1 MSTTETMRESVAGS
15 DEMER
20 NQTGGLLARPW
31 RVFVI
36 VLVLAFLNMAVW
48 SLATPLFASPD
59 EPAQVARAVALV
71 HGQLV
76 GRTVKNAGNAITD
89 ITIPKVYAA
98 GPTYG
103 GCFTFKDTVPAS
115 CAGHLTQSKREVRTY
130 TYVGRYPPLYYAIVG
145 LPSLFT
151 ASSNGIYAMRLTSA
165 LLNAV
170 FLALAAFSIAA
181 WSRSRF
187 LLVGLL
193 VAVTPMTYFLGSV
206 VNPSGLEITSATC
219 LWCAGLVLALERSDK
234 PPPGLVVVVIV
245 SAIALLLSRALS
257 PLWVLGI
264 LLLLA
269 LLTGWRG
276 LRALARARCVRWAV
290 VPLVPVAAFAVG
302 WIVVAHA
309 LDLLPVGIKA
319 KGSGTPLA
327 ASILGDTASWVQ
339 QMIGVFGWLDTL
351 SPLLTYLF
359 WYAAIGLFVL
369 LALSCARRRHA
380 GALVLLILAVVFVPV
395 AISYGQAH
403 RLGIIWQARYIMP
416 MAVGVP
422 LVAVALVERSLALR
436 GVRVRVATMVCA
448 LLAVAA
454 FAAFAEALRRNATG
468 VKGPINYLQGSW
480 QPPFGA
486 SALTIAALVLLA
498 LMALFVRYLVAVGP
512 LSDDPGPRHEVD
524 LVAPGGPDA
533 TSEGGPPPEAGKHV
547 RNDGERRSVSVWVQ
561 RDTWNSDLGL

>member
-1 MSTTETMRESVAGS
+1 MSTSDTVRASVAGS
-15 DEMER
+15 DAAGSAEEPR
-20 NQTGGLLARPW
+20 RHGRSPLARPW
-31 RVFVI
+31 RVFVV

-48 SLATPLFASPD
+48 SLATPFFASPD

-76 GRTVKNAGNAITD
+76 GKTVKNAGNAITD
-89 ITIPKVYAA
+89 VTIPKVYAS
-98 GPTYG
+98 GPRYG

-115 CAGHLTQSKREVRTY
+115 CAHRLTQSKAEVRAV

-151 ASSNGIYAMRLTSA
+151 ASSNGLYAMRLTSA

-170 FLALAAFSIAA
+170 FLALGAFSIAA

-193 VAVTPMTYFLGSV
+193 VAATPMTFFLGSV
-206 VNPSGLEITSATC
+206 VNPSGLEITSAMC

-234 PPPGLVVVVIV
+234 PPPGLVAV
-245 SAIALLLSRALS
+245 STAAAITLLLSRALS
-257 PLWVLGI
+257 PLWVVGI
-264 LLLLA
+264 LLLLT

-276 LRALARARCVRWAV
+276 VRSLARARAMRWAL
-290 VPLVPVAAFAVG
+290 VPLVPAAAFAIG
-302 WIVVAHA
+302 WLVVAHA
-309 LDLLPVGIKA
+309 LDLLPVGVKA

-327 ASILGDTASWVQ
+327 ASILGDTATWVQ
-339 QMIGVFGWLDTL
+339 QMIGIFGWLDTL

-380 GALVLLILAVVFVPV
+380 AALVLLIVVVVFVPV
-395 AISYGQAH
+395 LISYGQAH

-422 LVAVALVERSLALR
+422 LMAVALVERSGALR
-436 GVRVRVATMVCA
+436 EIRSRVATMVCT

-454 FAAFAEALRRNATG
+454 FAAFAEALRRYVVG
-468 VKGPINYLQGSW
+468 VKGPIDYLAGSW
-480 QPPFGA
+480 HPPFGA
-486 SALTIAALVLLA
+486 TTLTVAALVLLA
-498 LMALFVRYLVAVGP
+498 LLALFVRHLVATAPV
-512 LSDDPGPRHEVD
+512 SDNPDPPGPIDRVP
-524 LVAPGGPDA
+524 VSGQGA
-533 TSEGGPPPEAGKHV
+533 TRPETGKHV
-547 RNDGERRSVSVWVQ
+547 RNDRAGSPAPVPVRQ
-561 RDTWNSDLGL
+561 REVASELGF

>member
-1 MSTTETMRESVAGS
+1 MSTSETMRDSVVGPDEGTAHHTGS
-15 DEMER
+15 
-20 NQTGGLLARPW
+20 LVARPW

-36 VLVLAFLNMAVW
+36 VVLLAFGNMAVW
-48 SLATPLFASPD
+48 SLATPFFASPD

-76 GRTVKNAGNAITD
+76 GRTVHNAGSALTH

-98 GPTYG
+98 GPVYG

-115 CAGHLTQSKREVRTY
+115 CAHHLTQSKAEVHTF

-145 LPSLFT
+145 LPSLVT
-151 ASSNGIYAMRLTSA
+151 SSGNGLYAMRLVSA
-165 LLNAV
+165 LLNALV
-170 FLALAAFSIAA
+170 LALAAYSIAA

-193 VAVTPMTYFLGSV
+193 LAVTPMTYFLGSV

-219 LWCAGLVLALERSDK
+219 LWCAGLVLALERADK
-234 PPPGLVVVVIV
+234 PPPGLVAVVTVA
-245 SAIALLLSRALS
+245 AIALLLSRALS

-269 LLTGWRG
+269 LLAGWRG
-276 LRALARARCVRWAV
+276 LRSIGRARCVRWATVCV
-290 VPLVPVAAFAVG
+290 VPAVAFAVG

-309 LDLLPVGIKA
+309 LDLLPVGVKA

-327 ASILGDTASWVQ
+327 ASILGDTGTWIQ

-369 LALSCARRRHA
+369 LAVSCATRRQA
-380 GALVLLILAVVFVPV
+380 SALVLLILVVVFVPV

-422 LVAVALVERSLALR
+422 LMAVALVERSHALR
-436 GVRVRVATMVCA
+436 AVRTRVATVVCA
-448 LLAVAA
+448 ILAVAS
-454 FAAFAEALRRNATG
+454 FAAFAEALRRYATG
-468 VKGPINYLQGSW
+468 VRGPIDYLRGPW

-486 SALTIAALVLLA
+486 TTLTIAAFVLLA
-498 LMALFVRYLVAVGP
+498 LMALYVRHLVADHLVSG
-512 LSDDPGPRHEVD
+512 DPGRHVRLD
-524 LVAPGGPDA
+524 VIPAGGREA
-533 TSEGGPPPEAGKHV
+533 TVPEAGKHV
-547 RNDGERRSVSVWVQ
+547 YTEGTKRPAARWKAGAAN
-561 RDTWNSDLGL
+561 

>member
-1 MSTTETMRESVAGS
+1 MSTSEITRERVAGS
-15 DEMER
+15 DEGEP
-20 NQTGGLLARPW
+20 QTAGSLVARPW

-36 VLVLAFLNMAVW
+36 VLVLAFGNMAVW
-48 SLATPLFASPD
+48 SLATPFFASPD

-98 GPTYG
+98 GPEYG

-115 CAGHLTQSKREVRTY
+115 CAHHLTQSKAEERTY

-145 LPSLFT
+145 LPSLVT
-151 ASSNGIYAMRLTSA
+151 ASGNGIYAMRLTSA

-193 VAVTPMTYFLGSV
+193 VAITPMTYFLGGV

-219 LWCAGLVLALERSDK
+219 LWCAGLVLALERSGR
-234 PPPGLVVVVIV
+234 PPPGLVAVVTVA
-245 SAIALLLSRALS
+245 AIALLLSRALS
-257 PLWVLGI
+257 PLWVVGI
-264 LLLLA
+264 VLLLA
-269 LLTGWRG
+269 LLAGWRG
-276 LRALARARCVRWAV
+276 LRAMARARCVRWAMV
-290 VPLVPVAAFAVG
+290 CVAPAAVFAVG

-309 LDLLPVGIKA
+309 LDLLPVGVKI

-327 ASILGDTASWVQ
+327 AAILGGTGEWIQ

-380 GALVLLILAVVFVPV
+380 AALVLLLLVVIFVPV

-403 RLGIIWQARYIMP
+403 RLGVIWQARYILP

-422 LVAVALVERSLALR
+422 LMAVALVERSDALR
-436 GVRVRVATMVCA
+436 GVRTRVATLVCG

-454 FAAFAEALRRNATG
+454 FAAFAEALRRYAVG
-468 VKGPINYLQGSW
+468 VGGPINYLQGSW

-486 SALTIAALVLLA
+486 TTLTIVAFVLLA
-498 LMALFVRYLVAVGP
+498 LMALFVRQLVAAPPVSG
-512 LSDDPGPRHEVD
+512 DPGRRLRTD
-524 LVAPGGPDA
+524 LVAAGGPETA
-533 TSEGGPPPEAGKHV
+533 VPEAGKHV
-547 RNDGERRSVSVWVQ
+547 RTDGTRRPVGTPHRQ
-561 RDTWNSDLGL
+561 DDWNRELGI

>member
-1 MSTTETMRESVAGS
+1 MTTSETMRESVAGS
-15 DEMER
+15 DER
-20 NQTGGLLARPW
+20 TPTHATSLLGRPW

-48 SLATPLFASPD
+48 SLATPFFASPD
-59 EPAQVARAVALV
+59 EPAQVARAVALD

-89 ITIPKVYAA
+89 VTIPKVYAA
-98 GPTYG
+98 GVSYG
-103 GCFTFKDTVPAS
+103 SCFTFKDTVPAS
-115 CAGHLTQSKREVRTY
+115 CAPHLTQSKREVRTY

-145 LPSLFT
+145 LPSLVT

-165 LLNAV
+165 LVNAV

-206 VNPSGLEITSATC
+206 INPSGLEITSATC
-219 LWCAGLVLALERSDK
+219 LWCAGLVLALERAEA
-234 PPPGLVVVVIV
+234 PPPGLVAVVTV
-245 SAIALLLSRALS
+245 SAIVLLLSRALS

-269 LLTGWRG
+269 LLTGWQG

-290 VPLVPVAAFAVG
+290 LPLVPAAAFAVG

-309 LDLLPVGIKA
+309 LDLLPVGVKA

-327 ASILGDTASWVQ
+327 ASILGNTASWVQ

-380 GALVLLILAVVFVPV
+380 AALVLLILVVVFVPV

-422 LVAVALVERSLALR
+422 LMAVALVERSVALR
-436 GVRVRVATMVCA
+436 GVRTRVATMVCA

-454 FAAFAEALRRNATG
+454 FAAFAEALRRYATG
-468 VKGPINYLQGSW
+468 VKGPINYLAGSW

-486 SALTIAALVLLA
+486 TALTVAALVLLA
-498 LMALFVRYLVAVGP
+498 LMALFVRHLVAVGP
-512 LSDDPGPRHEVD
+512 VSDDPGPPHRVD
-524 LVAPGGPDA
+524 VAPVGGLDA
-533 TSEGGPPPEAGKHV
+533 APPESRPPEAGKHV
-547 RNDGERRSVSVWVQ
+547 RTDEERRSVSVWVQ